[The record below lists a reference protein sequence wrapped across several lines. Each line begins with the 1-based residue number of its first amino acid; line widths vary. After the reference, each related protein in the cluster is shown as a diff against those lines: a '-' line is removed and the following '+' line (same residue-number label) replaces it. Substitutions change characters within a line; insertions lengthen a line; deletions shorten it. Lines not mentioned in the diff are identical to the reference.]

1 VRAPREVTVLPRG
14 NSTTDPFQVRFSLE
28 FNIRSATKKCS
39 KKERVVKASV
49 SDQRSILDIQNFD
62 FTTTSLNAKAAG
74 LPEIAAITSLT
85 IKANNARDLRI
96 AAETELSD
104 VKRELSRAETDV
116 EQVVSRITRD
126 ESRLASGTGAAKE
139 LEQLQHE
146 LVSLNNRRSELEE
159 VELEIMMRVDG
170 IKERI
175 STLQDEEAALALEI
189 ANLEISKENALTVIG
204 ADLSAAAQERS
215 KTVNS
220 VNPELIALYEKI
232 RASNNGTGAAALIGN
247 QCKGCHLTLNTIE
260 LQRIAGLAEDELVR
274 CEECRCILVRGL

>member
-1 VRAPREVTVLPRG
+1 MK
-14 NSTTDPFQVRFSLE
+14 
-28 FNIRSATKKCS
+28 ATP
-39 KKERVVKASV
+39 
-49 SDQRSILDIQNFD
+49 SDQRSVIDIQNFD

-74 LPEIAAITSLT
+74 LPEIAAIASLT

-126 ESRLASGTGAAKE
+126 EARLASGTGAAKE

-159 VELEIMMRVDG
+159 VELEIMLRVDG

-175 STLQDEEAALALEI
+175 STLQEEEAALALEI

-204 ADLSAAAQERS
+204 ADLSAAAQERA
-215 KTVNS
+215 KTVAS

-232 RASNNGTGAAALIGN
+232 RGTNNGTGAAALIGN

>member
-1 VRAPREVTVLPRG
+1 MK
-14 NSTTDPFQVRFSLE
+14 
-28 FNIRSATKKCS
+28 ATP
-39 KKERVVKASV
+39 

-74 LPEIAAITSLT
+74 LPEIPAINTLA
-85 IKANNARDLRI
+85 IKQDNARDLRI
-96 AAETELSD
+96 AAETELND
-104 VKRELSRAETDV
+104 VKRELNRAETDV
-116 EQVVSRITRD
+116 EQVVSRINRD
-126 ESRLASGTGAAKE
+126 EARLASGTGAAKE

-146 LVSLNNRRSELEE
+146 LVSLAARRAELEE

-175 STLQDEEAALALEI
+175 SALQVEEAALALEI

-204 ADLSAAAQERS
+204 ADLSAAAQERT
-215 KTVNS
+215 KTVAS
-220 VNPELIALYEKI
+220 VNPELMALYEKI
-232 RASNNGTGAAALIGN
+232 RGANNGTGAAALIGN

-260 LQRIAGLAEDELVR
+260 LQRIAALAEDEVSR

>member
-1 VRAPREVTVLPRG
+1 MK
-14 NSTTDPFQVRFSLE
+14 
-28 FNIRSATKKCS
+28 ATP
-39 KKERVVKASV
+39 
-49 SDQRSILDIQNFD
+49 SDQRSVLDIQGFD
-62 FTTTSLNAKAAG
+62 FTTTSLNAKAAA
-74 LPEIAAITSLT
+74 LPEIAAIASLT

-104 VKRELSRAETDV
+104 VKRELTRAETDV

-126 ESRLASGTGAAKE
+126 ETRLASGTGAAKE

-175 STLQDEEAALALEI
+175 KTLQEEEASLALEI
-189 ANLEISKENALTVIG
+189 ANLEIVKENALTVIG
-204 ADLSAAAQERS
+204 ADLSAAAQERA
-215 KTVNS
+215 KTVSS
-220 VNPELIALYEKI
+220 VNSELLALYEKI
-232 RASNNGTGAAALIGN
+232 RASNNGTGAAALVGN

-260 LQRIAGLAEDELVR
+260 LQRIAALPEDELVR
-274 CEECRCILVRGL
+274 CEECRCILVRDK

>member
-1 VRAPREVTVLPRG
+1 VL
-14 NSTTDPFQVRFSLE
+14 
-28 FNIRSATKKCS
+28 I
-39 KKERVVKASV
+39 KERIVKASL
-49 SDQRSILDIQNFD
+49 SDQRSILDIQGFD
-62 FTTTSLNAKAAG
+62 FTTTALNAKAAA
-74 LPEIAAITSLT
+74 LPEIAAIASLM

-104 VKRELSRAETDV
+104 VKRELTRAETDV

-126 ESRLASGTGAAKE
+126 ETRLASGTGAAKE

-175 STLQDEEAALALEI
+175 KTLQEEETSLALEI
-189 ANLEISKENALTVIG
+189 ASLEIAKENALTVIG
-204 ADLSAAAQERS
+204 ADLSAAAQERA
-215 KTVNS
+215 KTVSS
-220 VNPELIALYEKI
+220 VNPELLALYEKI
-232 RASNNGTGAAALIGN
+232 RASNNGTGAAALVGN

-260 LQRIAGLAEDELVR
+260 LQRIAALPEDELVR
-274 CEECRCILVRGL
+274 CEECRCILVRDK

>member
-1 VRAPREVTVLPRG
+1 MK
-14 NSTTDPFQVRFSLE
+14 
-28 FNIRSATKKCS
+28 ATP
-39 KKERVVKASV
+39 
-49 SDQRSILDIQNFD
+49 SDQRSVLDIQNFD
-62 FTTTSLNAKAAG
+62 FTTTSLNAKAAA
-74 LPEIAAITSLT
+74 LPEITAIASLT

-126 ESRLASGTGAAKE
+126 EARLASGTGAAKE

-159 VELEIMMRVDG
+159 VELEIMLRVDG

-175 STLQDEEAALALEI
+175 STLQEEEAALALEI

-204 ADLSAAAQERS
+204 ADLSAAAQERA
-215 KTVNS
+215 KTVAS

-232 RASNNGTGAAALIGN
+232 RGTNNGTGAAALIGN

-260 LQRIAGLAEDELVR
+260 LQRIAALAEDEVSR

>member
-1 VRAPREVTVLPRG
+1 M
-14 NSTTDPFQVRFSLE
+14 
-28 FNIRSATKKCS
+28 
-39 KKERVVKASV
+39 KASP
-49 SDQRSILDIQNFD
+49 SDQRSILDIQRFD
-62 FTTTSLNAKAAG
+62 QQATSLRHKAAN
-74 LPEIAAITSLT
+74 LPEHAELASTTVKS
-85 IKANNARDLRI
+85 NNTRDLRI

-104 VKRELSRAETDV
+104 VKRELNRAETDV

-126 ESRLASGTGAAKE
+126 ETRLGSGTGAAKE

-159 VELEIMMRVDG
+159 VELEIMMRVDA

-175 STLQDEEAALALEI
+175 TTLQEEEAALALEI

-204 ADLSAAAQERS
+204 ADLSAAAQDRT
-215 KTVNS
+215 KTVAI
-220 VNPELIALYEKI
+220 VNPELMALYEKI
-232 RASNNGTGAAALIGN
+232 RTSNNGTGAAALVGN

-260 LQRIAGLAEDELVR
+260 LQRIAGLPEDELVR